1 MTQRQLKTLRQQ
13 MNLDPTRFRNIAT
26 AARLTNEQITLT
38 AQKMATLRTAL
49 SQLGNEKLDKMGG
62 SVKEIADQTQNATT
76 KAASLHTE
84 YNRIDNVL
92 ENVKN
97 DIRQLAKTNGIRLVK
112 KNSAG
117 EMDKYISQLK
127 HLNVGQNAVIASAAR
142 FGIGLGKLKSDAD
155 ALSTKID
162 TLSATY
168 RKYKS
173 AHDSVQESMGEMDKI
188 ADFQRLRTEIELVNN
203 ELRQQA
209 VEWVKLREKAWAFS
223 DGTKPKM
230 DRLKVTAD
238 ELEREF
244 HELDNALKL
253 NPNNI
258 HTVDKLLRN
267 AYERAKVCQEQIGL
281 VQQKLANMRASGV
294 ERTSES
300 FSTLSVRLQKN
311 IERLT
316 VLGTRVN
323 KVSAEIERATAELTH
338 LDEGTDEFNK
348 LSSHIEKCKNTLAV
362 LGREFNKVD
371 AECNTDHAQKE
382 YRELETS
389 LEALMGKSESLRREQ
404 DALRESA
411 AGMNASS
418 AYQKVRADVEATTAE
433 IKKQSAEWVKLRET
447 AWMFAD
453 GTKPKMDRLK
463 VAGDELENEFHQ
475 LEEAMKIDPKNVST
489 AAQMFR
495 NASER
500 AKVLREQIELVQS
513 KLRSMNASGVK
524 RTSESFST
532 LSTRLEKTKL
542 RLESVRTR
550 ISQVERAMERTREEM
565 NGFSRNSS
573 EWVKLNEKVRKCEE
587 TVNKLRLAEERL
599 ETQAKTD
606 RQQKE
611 VRELETEITTLNS
624 KLIQTSNLMRM
635 DKGVFSGMASN
646 LKSLG
651 MTLFS
656 TLTPAAMMIGT
667 YAITAADEV
676 DAAYRNMRKTVQGT
690 DEQFEQLK
698 QDAIEFSETHFTSA
712 DQLLEIEA
720 IGGQLGIAA
729 ENLGTFAE
737 VVSSLD
743 IATNLDT
750 EQAATQLGQLNGI
763 MADLTEDKF
772 SNFADA
778 LVRLGNN
785 SPTLE
790 SNIMD
795 VTLRLASMSQTI
807 GMSTPDVL
815 AWSTAIAATGQKSEA
830 AGTAIAKTFSNIETA
845 VAGGGDILTAFADVA
860 KMSAEDFA
868 ATWESNPTEALKA
881 FIKGLRDIQDAG
893 GSVDGTLEDLK
904 ITGVRQKQA
913 IDGLVQTIDMM
924 DSSLEMSN
932 DAWDGVSDQWGR
944 AGDAAREADRKSEGF
959 SGTMQKLRNNA
970 QELAMNMG
978 ESLTPILNV
987 ALSLLK
993 RLNDVFMSLPSGT
1006 RTVITAI
1013 LAAAAGFGPML
1024 TMLSTTMT
1032 MYGNLTS
1039 SARTAR
1045 VTLQAINKVA
1055 AKAGGIEKLG
1065 IVVAKT
1071 GEAFDAATMSMDG
1084 NIIKSR
1090 ESGRVLGKAAISNG
1104 KYARSV
1110 RVMSAAMKAFS
1121 TAGIIAGI
1129 AAAAIVVSVIVKKIA
1144 DATKKARTF
1153 KQIQKDLATAN
1164 LNTSRTL
1171 KGNSEAFDDYISS
1184 ASRVKDASKE
1194 AADGLQS
1201 LSDTASNIN
1210 RTLTENQ
1217 ADVSSLEHYGK
1228 IIEELLPNTERTA
1241 EEQAKLEDAVA
1252 HVNSITGESLQ
1263 TSSDWTQWLY
1273 NEGDGAWY
1281 TVDALKGEY
1290 QAIEDLIDAKQ
1301 REMEAEA
1308 FRQAQSEVYQEEIDA
1323 RRDYAEALNEQV
1335 QLEQEA
1341 RDLAAQRD
1349 AGTIDYETYNTEL
1362 AENVRKQAELA
1373 DTLATNKDRADAAA
1387 QASRSYADAA
1397 VLLEMASSD
1406 AGDAIAEKLTE
1417 HLWDL
1422 QPVLAENGESMLDFR
1437 NTLANAGIDTEAFAS
1452 KSDDELIRLAASY
1465 DGTFD
1470 SIDELLDEYG
1480 ISYDAA
1486 AAEAADAS
1494 ATMRNELERVGSG
1507 AISAF
1512 EEANGP
1518 IEDFIT
1524 ALQNAGVSTED
1535 LAALTPEKLQ
1545 LVLDSYDGTIESVTG
1560 ILDEFKRT
1568 AQTKGT
1574 EGGKKYAYGIGLA
1587 ESSART
1593 AGSILSTAAKMGL
1606 EDVDIETVGL
1616 NFAKGYARG
1625 ISSGQI
1631 NVTTA
1636 VKELVKNTLAAAN
1649 EAQDSGSPSRIMYKV
1664 GQWFSQGYALGITSE
1679 MKNVAKS
1686 ATAMSQTA
1694 IDNVAGV
1701 MDYMDSPEFS
1711 QAVSFRTVS
1720 ADDVYN
1726 STLRAINDSGG
1737 MGIYLDGDVL
1747 VGRTA
1752 KRMDAALGSRRS
1764 LAGRGIG

>member
-1 MTQRQLKTLRQQ
+1 MTQRQLRTLRQQ
-13 MNLDPTRFRNIAT
+13 MNFDPTRLSNVANAT
-26 AARLTNEQITLT
+26 RVVGEQMALT
-38 AQKMATLRTAL
+38 AQKAVRLKA
-49 SQLGNEKLDKMGG
+49 QFAQFGDEKLERIGV
-62 SVKEIADQTQNATT
+62 SVKELSTHTRNASVR
-76 KAASLHTE
+76 AAELHTHYDSINSSLE
-84 YNRIDNVL
+84 NLKQKINNVVSASEGKRIDLFDNKSRAETEALV
-92 ENVKN
+92 EKY
-97 DIRQLAKTNGIRLVK
+97 RQLGVVAKEDAELLFRLKDAHNAVQ
-112 KNSAG
+112 AEMG
-117 EMDKYISQLK
+117 DMDK
-127 HLNVGQNAVIASAAR
+127 VA
-142 FGIGLGKLKSDAD
+142 
-155 ALSTKID
+155 
-162 TLSATY
+162 
-168 RKYKS
+168 KY
-173 AHDSVQESMGEMDKI
+173 
-188 ADFQRLRTEIELVNN
+188 QRLKTDIDIVTNS
-203 ELRQQA
+203 LREQA

-230 DRLKVTAD
+230 DRLKV
-238 ELEREF
+238 
-244 HELDNALKL
+244 
-253 NPNNI
+253 
-258 HTVDKLLRN
+258 V
-267 AYERAKVCQEQIGL
+267 
-281 VQQKLANMRASGV
+281 
-294 ERTSES
+294 
-300 FSTLSVRLQKN
+300 
-311 IERLT
+311 
-316 VLGTRVN
+316 
-323 KVSAEIERATAELTH
+323 
-338 LDEGTDEFNK
+338 
-348 LSSHIEKCKNTLAV
+348 
-362 LGREFNKVD
+362 
-371 AECNTDHAQKE
+371 
-382 YRELETS
+382 
-389 LEALMGKSESLRREQ
+389 
-404 DALRESA
+404 
-411 AGMNASS
+411 
-418 AYQKVRADVEATTAE
+418 
-433 IKKQSAEWVKLRET
+433 
-447 AWMFAD
+447 
-453 GTKPKMDRLK
+453 
-463 VAGDELENEFHQ
+463 GDELEAQFRELQNAFN
-475 LEEAMKIDPKNVST
+475 LNPTDVRT
-489 AAQMFR
+489 ATLLLQ
-495 NASER
+495 NAADR
-500 AKVLREQIELVQS
+500 AKVLREQLSLAQQ
-513 KLRSMNASGVK
+513 KLNAMNDKGVR
-524 RTSESFST
+524 RTSESFSA
-532 LSTRLEKTKL
+532 LSARLKENITRLTELK
-542 RLESVRTR
+542 
-550 ISQVERAMERTREEM
+550 
-565 NGFSRNSS
+565 
-573 EWVKLNEKVRKCEE
+573 
-587 TVNKLRLAEERL
+587 ERL
-599 ETQAKTD
+599 DVLEGEIRQSKLAITTLKKGTVEFDKMAEHIKECEREARTLEARLKSVDDKCRTD
-606 RQQKE
+606 HAQKE
-611 VRELETEITTLNS
+611 LRELEMEISSTNS
-624 KLIQTSNLMRM
+624 KLIQTGNLMRM
-635 DKGVFSGMASN
+635 DKGVFAGLASN
-646 LKSLG
+646 FKSLG

-913 IDGLVQTIDMM
+913 IEGLVQTIDMM

-993 RLNDVFMSLPSGT
+993 GLNDVFMSLPSGT
-1006 RTVITAI
+1006 RTAITAI

-1024 TMLSTTMT
+1024 TMVSTTMT
-1032 MYGNLTS
+1032 MFGNLTS
-1039 SARTAR
+1039 NARTAR
-1045 VTLQAINKVA
+1045 ITLKAINKVA
-1055 AKAGGIEKLG
+1055 SKAGGIEKLG

-1090 ESGRVLGKAAISNG
+1090 ESGAVIGKAAISNG

-1129 AAAAIVVSVIVKKIA
+1129 AAATIVITLIVKKIA
-1144 DATKKARTF
+1144 DATEKARTF
-1153 KQIQKDLATAN
+1153 KQIQDNLRTSN
-1164 LNTSRTL
+1164 LNTADSIGKNTTEL
-1171 KGNSEAFDDYISS
+1171 EKLNATFEATKS
-1184 ASRVKDASKE
+1184 VTKE
-1194 AADGLQS
+1194 ASDGLQS

-1210 RTLTENQ
+1210 RTFTENQ
-1217 ADVSSLEHYGK
+1217 ADVSELEHYGK
-1228 IIEELLPNTERTA
+1228 IIDELLPNTQRTA

-1263 TSSDWTQWLY
+1263 TSSDYADYLY

-1281 TVDALKGEY
+1281 VADAMAGEY
-1290 QAIEDLIDAKQ
+1290 DSIMDLIDAKQ

-1308 FRQAQSEVYQEEIDA
+1308 FRQAQSEVFQEEIDA
-1323 RRDYAEALNEQV
+1323 RQDVAAAMQQQEDLQNQINEATAKFQAGEMTQDEYLAKVDSLND
-1335 QLEQEA
+1335 QLGDVNSSLEENK
-1341 RDLAAQRD
+1341 RRLDLAA
-1349 AGTIDYETYNTEL
+1349 E
-1362 AENVRKQAELA
+1362 
-1373 DTLATNKDRADAAA
+1373 
-1387 QASRSYADAA
+1387 ASSSYADAS
-1397 VLLEMASSD
+1397 VLLEMASGD
-1406 AGDAIAEKLTE
+1406 AADAIAVKLTDS
-1417 HLWDL
+1417 LWDI
-1422 QPVLAENGESMLDFR
+1422 QPILAANNESMLDLR
-1437 NTLANAGIDTEAFAS
+1437 NQLAGAGIDTEAFAGLTTEQLQEIAL
-1452 KSDDELIRLAASY
+1452 KY
-1465 DGTFD
+1465 DGTFG

-1480 ISYDAA
+1480 VSYDGAA
-1486 AAEAADAS
+1486 AQTIDAS
-1494 ATMRNELERVGSG
+1494 ATMRNELERVGAG

-1524 ALQNAGVSTED
+1524 ALQDAGIGTQQ
-1535 LAALTPEKLQ
+1535 LASLTPEQLQ

-1560 ILDEFKRT
+1560 LLDEFKTT
-1568 AQTKGT
+1568 AKTKGT
-1574 EGGKKYAYGIGLA
+1574 EGGKKYAAGINSAEPDVSSAAGNLVYSA
-1587 ESSART
+1587 ES
-1593 AGSILSTAAKMGL
+1593 GL
-1606 EDVDIETVGL
+1606 KNGDSWTPGL
-1616 NFAKGYARG
+1616 NFGLGYARG
-1625 ISSGQI
+1625 MISQD
-1631 NVTTA
+1631 VTNA
-1636 VKELVKNTLAAAN
+1636 VWKAGEHLATLAKQALDTTQ
-1649 EAQDSGSPSRIMYKV
+1649 ETGSPAKV
-1664 GQWFSQGYALGITSE
+1664 AIESGRYFGQGYALGIE
-1679 MKNVAKS
+1679 LEGKNVAKS
-1686 ATAMSQTA
+1686 AAAMSQTA